1 MVPLLCLLIYLDR
14 TEIAHYFYHWRWNL
28 REQVKTALG
37 YIGYMNQEKKIYI
50 RNLPSERRHKYGV
63 MHCSSNDRVL
73 EEVMER
79 LDKKRHIARVSA
91 VLDTL
96 TLDV

>member
-1 MVPLLCLLIYLDR
+1 MMFANVDR
-14 TEIAHYFYHWRWNL
+14 CEIAHYFYHWRWHL

-50 RNLPSERRHKYGV
+50 RNLPSDRQHKYDITR
-63 MHCSSNDRVL
+63 CSFNGRVL
-73 EEVMER
+73 EEVMEL

-91 VLDTL
+91 LSYTL
-96 TLDV
+96 KLDVQ

>member
-1 MVPLLCLLIYLDR
+1 MMSANTDR
-14 TEIAHYFYHWRWNL
+14 SEIAHYFYHWRWNL

-50 RNLPSERRHKYGV
+50 RNLPSDRQHKYDV
-63 MHCSSNDRVL
+63 MHCSFNSRVL
-73 EEVMER
+73 EEVMEL

-91 VLDTL
+91 RLYTL